1 MDRSGTI
8 AGMGYVGLT
17 MAACLA
23 ERGVKTVGIDVDR
36 NKLELLSK
44 GETTIY
50 EPHLKEMIRKNLG
63 SGNLS
68 FIENYDEALQ
78 TSNLSFITVGTP
90 SKADGSIDLEQVR
103 SASESIGKALKTKRD
118 YHLIVVRSTVVPGT
132 SENMVKKMISLHS
145 DKICS
150 KDYGLCMN
158 PEFLKEGS
166 AVQDMMEP
174 DRIIIGE
181 SDKTAGR
188 MLEEF
193 YTKIYSTHMPKV
205 FRTSLENAEM
215 IKYVNNAFLATKISF
230 INSIANLCE
239 KIPRTDI
246 NIVAEGLGLDPR
258 ISPLFLKAGL
268 GWGGSCFPEG
278 LRSFLTF
285 AQSQNIELPVISAA
299 MKAND
304 IQPILA
310 VEKAKEILGDL
321 KEKSIAILGLAFK
334 PNTDDVRE
342 AVSLKIINKLLD
354 EGAHV
359 RAYDPAAIE
368 TSRKILGNKVFFAK
382 SAQECIQGSDCCII
396 ITEWDEFRKLHRDD
410 FRKNMRRPFVID
422 GRRIYDQKEFSE
434 NMEYHGIG
442 IGKD

>member
-1 MDRSGTI
+1 MDRSVTI

-36 NKLELLSK
+36 NRLALLSK

-50 EPHLKEMIRKNLG
+50 EPHLKDMIRKNLV

-68 FIENYDEALQ
+68 FIEDYKVLQ
-78 TSNLSFITVGTP
+78 ESNVTFITVGTP
-90 SKADGSIDLEQVR
+90 SKTDDSIDLEQVR
-103 SASESIGKALKTKRD
+103 IASESIGKELKTKRD
-118 YHLIVVRSTVVPGT
+118 YHLVVVRSTVVPGT
-132 SENMVKKMISLHS
+132 SENMIKELISQNS
-145 DKICS
+145 GKTCS
-150 KDYGLCMN
+150 KDFGLCMN
-158 PEFLKEGS
+158 PEFLREGS
-166 AVQDMMEP
+166 AVQDMMKP
-174 DRIIIGE
+174 DRIIMGE
-181 SDKTAGR
+181 SDKKAGS

-193 YTKIYSTHMPKV
+193 YNKIYSTHMPKV
-205 FRTSLENAEM
+205 FRTSLETAEM

-230 INSIANLCE
+230 INSIAHLCE
-239 KIPRTDI
+239 RTPRTDI

-258 ISPLFLKAGL
+258 ISPSFLRAGL
-268 GWGGSCFPEG
+268 GWGGSCFPKD

-299 MKAND
+299 MKVND

-310 VEKAKEILGDL
+310 VEKAKEFLNDL
-321 KEKSIAILGLAFK
+321 KEKCIAILGLAFK

-354 EGAHV
+354 EGAYV

-368 TSRKILGNKVFFAK
+368 NSKKMFGDQVFFAK
-382 SAQECIQGSDCCII
+382 SAQECIKGSDCCII
-396 ITEWDEFRKLHRDD
+396 VTEWDEFKTLHPDD

-422 GRRIYDQKEFSE
+422 GRRIYEPKEFSD
-434 NMEYHGIG
+434 NMEYYGIG

>member
-1 MDRSGTI
+1 
-8 AGMGYVGLT
+8 
-17 MAACLA
+17 
-23 ERGVKTVGIDVDR
+23 
-36 NKLELLSK
+36 
-44 GETTIY
+44 
-50 EPHLKEMIRKNLG
+50 
-63 SGNLS
+63 
-68 FIENYDEALQ
+68 
-78 TSNLSFITVGTP
+78 
-90 SKADGSIDLEQVR
+90 
-103 SASESIGKALKTKRD
+103 
-118 YHLIVVRSTVVPGT
+118 
-132 SENMVKKMISLHS
+132 
-145 DKICS
+145 
-150 KDYGLCMN
+150 MN
-158 PEFLKEGS
+158 PEFLREGS

-181 SDKTAGR
+181 SDETAGR
-188 MLEEF
+188 LLEDF
-193 YTKIYSTHMPKV
+193 YTKLYSTRMPKV

-215 IKYVNNAFLATKISF
+215 TKYVNNAFLATKISF
-230 INSIANLCE
+230 INSIASLCE

-268 GWGGSCFPEG
+268 GWGGSCFPKD

-299 MKAND
+299 MKIND

-368 TSRKILGNKVFFAK
+368 NSRKILGNKVFFAR
-382 SAQECIQGSDCCII
+382 SVQECIQGSDCCII
-396 ITEWDEFRKLHRDD
+396 VTEWDEFRKLHRDD
-410 FRKNMRRPFVID
+410 FRKSMRRPFVID
-422 GRRIYDQKEFSE
+422 GRRIYEPKEFSE
-434 NMEYHGIG
+434 NIEYYGIG
-442 IGKD
+442 VGKD